1 MVLADLIDRHDIWV
15 IEGDYG
21 ARFLLGAAEAGF
33 FPGVIV
39 YLSHWFIQEDRAK
52 ATSNFMAAIPVS
64 LVIGS
69 PVAGWI
75 LSHNWFAIEGWR
87 WLFFLEGIPAIVL
100 LCKHARWIQRT
111 TQKHFRGRPVSALRG
126 PVQG

>member
-1 MVLADLIDRHDIWV
+1 M
-15 IEGDYG
+15 
-21 ARFLLGAAEAGF
+21 
-33 FPGVIV
+33 
-39 YLSHWFIQEDRAK
+39 SHWFIQEDRAK

-87 WLFFLEGIPAIVL
+87 WLFFLEGIPAILLGTVAFCFLTDRPSQARWLTADQGQWISQTLEQDKPLSRRSMSIGQALCSRTVL
-100 LCKHARWIQRT
+100 LLAIIA
-111 TQKHFRGRPVSALRG
+111 FL
-126 PVQG
+126 